1 MFTPLYRLLIVLSFL
16 SCNTVSASA
25 DNPFAKNDRVNIGKD
40 ISWKIDKKAVS
51 ATKSISDN
59 KGAYYHLGYDN
70 KQIKLALSTD
80 AKGLKPKKFNQ
91 LEIAD
96 VKLDGKQVSIFK
108 WCLSNQQRHDRFLQQ
123 GLSVKNNVCV
133 INSDDSSFTMQLNE
147 EMKQMLQQARRLSIV
162 LKPFRTRVELNY
174 DISDFADMTLALN
187 AKPEEPVVVANK
199 KCWAGPPA
207 EYKSIK
213 SVEYDC
219 ADEEAINDAEAWVT
233 KLVKEEKAKQQ
244 VNSQVNKDKEIE
256 KQRVLALQKAKKRKL
271 EEANKK
277 KRLAEKLQRDKKLQA
292 EAVAIAASKANQ
304 LKINNEITEKMLDVC
319 GKYWDKGEHR
329 CYCQKYIEHAPSDI
343 KANSSCK

>member
-1 MFTPLYRLLIVLSFL
+1 MFTSLYRLLVVLSFL

-25 DNPFAKNDRVNIGKD
+25 DNPFVKNDRVNIGKD
-40 ISWKIDKKAVS
+40 ISWKINKKAVS
-51 ATKSISDN
+51 ATKSTSDN
-59 KGAYYHLGYDN
+59 KGVYYHLGYDN

-133 INSDDSSFTMQLNE
+133 INSDDSSFTMRLNE

-187 AKPEEPVVVANK
+187 AKPEEPAVVANK

-219 ADEEAINDAEAWVT
+219 ADEESKNDAEAWVT
-233 KLVKEEKAKQQ
+233 KLVNEEKAKQQ
-244 VNSQVNKDKEIE
+244 VNN
-256 KQRVLALQKAKKRKL
+256 RLKA
-271 EEANKK
+271 
-277 KRLAEKLQRDKKLQA
+277 
-292 EAVAIAASKANQ
+292 SG
-304 LKINNEITEKMLDVC
+304 T
-319 GKYWDKGEHR
+319 G
-329 CYCQKYIEHAPSDI
+329 
-343 KANSSCK
+343 